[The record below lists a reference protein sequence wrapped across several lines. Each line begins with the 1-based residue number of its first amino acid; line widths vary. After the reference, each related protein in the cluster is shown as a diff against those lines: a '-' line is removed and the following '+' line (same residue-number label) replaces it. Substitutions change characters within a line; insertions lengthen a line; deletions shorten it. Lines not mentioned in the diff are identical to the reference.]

1 MSQTDIEKNFLPVG
15 ELSIIALESSEAIGN
30 KVNNFIVEWR
40 NGDKNRNHSLL
51 QLEKYSKSSYL
62 LDVECPRFGTGEAK
76 GTIKQSVRGKDIF
89 ILADVSN
96 YSISYNVCGEENR
109 MSPDDHFQDLKRI
122 IAAIGGKARRLTVI
136 MPFLYEG
143 RQHKRSSRESLDCAL
158 ALQELTDM
166 GVENIITFDAHDPR
180 VQNAIP
186 LKSFE
191 TIWPTYQFIKA
202 LVRNI
207 PDLKLDS
214 KHTMIVSPDEGAM
227 SRSVYYAN
235 ILGVDMG
242 MFYKRRDY
250 SIIIDGSNP
259 IAAHEFLG
267 TNVEGKDVIVI
278 DDMIASGG
286 SILDT
291 AKELKKRKA
300 GRIIV
305 CATFGLFTGGLKKFD
320 EAYEQ
325 GLIYRIISTNLTYQS
340 PEVLSRPYYI
350 STDMSKFIAL
360 LIETLNHNTSIS
372 ELMKPDDKIHQFLN
386 RSL

>member
-1 MSQTDIEKNFLPVG
+1 MSQADTQNDFLPVG

-30 KVNNFIVEWR
+30 KVNNFIVDWR
-40 NGDKNRNHSLL
+40 NGDKNSNRSLL

-89 ILADVSN
+89 ILVDVSN

-143 RQHKRSSRESLDCAL
+143 RQHKRRSRESLDCAL
-158 ALQELTDM
+158 ALQELTNM

-235 ILGVDMG
+235 ILGVEMG

-259 IAAHEFLG
+259 NSSPRVFRYKCG
-267 TNVEGKDVIVI
+267 R
-278 DDMIASGG
+278 
-286 SILDT
+286 
-291 AKELKKRKA
+291 KR
-300 GRIIV
+300 
-305 CATFGLFTGGLKKFD
+305 CNC
-320 EAYEQ
+320 Y
-325 GLIYRIISTNLTYQS
+325 
-340 PEVLSRPYYI
+340 
-350 STDMSKFIAL
+350 
-360 LIETLNHNTSIS
+360 
-372 ELMKPDDKIHQFLN
+372 
-386 RSL
+386 

>member
-1 MSQTDIEKNFLPVG
+1 MSQTDIEKDFLPVG
-15 ELSIIALESSEAIGN
+15 ELSIIALKSSEAIGN
-30 KVNNFIVEWR
+30 KVNNFIVDWR
-40 NGDKNRNHSLL
+40 NGDKNGNHSLL

-62 LDVECPRFGTGEAK
+62 LDAECPRFGTGEAK

-96 YSISYNVCGEENR
+96 YSISYNVCGEKNR

-158 ALQELTDM
+158 ALQELTNM
-166 GVENIITFDAHDPR
+166 GVENILTFDAHDPR

-372 ELMKPDDKIHQFLN
+372 ELMKPDDKIHRFLN